1 MSTQHRSHQQ
11 ATERTRVPPK
21 WIAALVVLAIA
32 ITFIVQNREIVT
44 VTLFVT
50 STTGPLWVALAC
62 VLLLGVT
69 CGYLIAHRRRK

>member
-1 MSTQHRSHQQ
+1 MSTHQSQHQ
-11 ATERTRVPPK
+11 ATERTRVPAK
-21 WIAALVVLAIA
+21 WIAALIVLAIA

-44 VTLFVT
+44 VTLFLT
-50 STTGPLWVALAC
+50 STSGPLWIALAC